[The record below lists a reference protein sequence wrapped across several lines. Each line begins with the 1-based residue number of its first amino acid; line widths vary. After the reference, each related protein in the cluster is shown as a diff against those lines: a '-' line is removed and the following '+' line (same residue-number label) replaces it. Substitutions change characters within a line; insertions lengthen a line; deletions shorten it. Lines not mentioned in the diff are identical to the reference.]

1 MLTVYNNVTFDLT
14 SVGGDAAGTLIDCWI
29 QEVDIAT
36 GALLFNWSIY
46 DHISPYESY
55 ALPGELVDDARVYNF
70 IGYKLHGIL
79 TVAQTGMRTT

>member
-55 ALPGELVDDARVYNF
+55 ALPGELVDDARMAEF
-70 IGYKLHGIL
+70 FPYKLHGF
-79 TVAQTGMRTT
+79 